1 VSTLGT
7 MAVLSPLWMPS
18 WISRVRSLPQF
29 VVNHPILSSMGA
41 GGAYAGFMRLSDPE
55 SNLVRDF
62 GIGTSAGM
70 AFLAPA
76 WAPRIPVAGSWIVR
90 GSRSTGSLFH
100 RLGTFAGG
108 LAACLQAGGDSAGGY
123 DTHFWQDLRSST
135 VAMGIGLT
143 ASSVLA
149 AAVRRALLK
158 PVKLAG
164 RNRVVQ

>member
-90 GSRSTGSLFH
+90 GSRSTGSLFN
-100 RLGTFAGG
+100 RLGTVAAGG
-108 LAACLQAGGDSAGGY
+108 QLGLAGHGLVAGGTGIVVGGLGAGLQAGRDSAGGY

-143 ASSVLA
+143 ASS
-149 AAVRRALLK
+149 
-158 PVKLAG
+158 
-164 RNRVVQ
+164 